1 MTWLRHAARNRL
13 QPLHPPACPWQN
25 SYLASR
31 SLLTQARAPV
41 LPVHRSWFHE
51 ITLSAL
57 EMLHLATLAPFTR
70 RLVVGTLL
78 SNQRPG
84 MAVLLWAATPP
95 SSAFL
100 NHDPEVRAV
109 GLGRGGELS
118 GDGRQQLLYDR
129 SIILGPSG
137 TKDNIL

>member
-1 MTWLRHAARNRL
+1 M
-13 QPLHPPACPWQN
+13 
-25 SYLASR
+25 
-31 SLLTQARAPV
+31 
-41 LPVHRSWFHE
+41 HRSWFHE

-109 GLGRGGELS
+109 GLDRGYGLW
-118 GDGRQQLLYDR
+118 GNARQR
-129 SIILGPSG
+129 VSLGG
-137 TKDNIL
+137 VL